1 MIKQET
7 IHDTGLKMTTKLAK
21 SSYRDTGFLN
31 NATTNERQRII
42 ALSMYYQLGKFDP
55 SNQFISTYSDKNMIN
70 RTFMLL
76 VNVWN
81 KINQIKV
88 KSKTKTKNKNQLNTA
103 TMTLTVH
110 DMTDNNIHL
119 SALSLNINGLSED

>member
-55 SNQFISTYSDKNMIN
+55 SNQFIKYLQRQKHDQQDIHAISERMEQ
-70 RTFMLL
+70 
-76 VNVWN
+76 N
-81 KINQIKV
+81 KSNKG
-88 KSKTKTKNKNQLNTA
+88 KNKNKNK
-103 TMTLTVH
+103 
-110 DMTDNNIHL
+110 
-119 SALSLNINGLSED
+119 E

>member
-1 MIKQET
+1 
-7 IHDTGLKMTTKLAK
+7 
-21 SSYRDTGFLN
+21 
-31 NATTNERQRII
+31 
-42 ALSMYYQLGKFDP
+42 MYYQLGKFDP
-55 SNQFISTYSDKNMIN
+55 SNQFIKYLQRQKHDQQDIHA
-70 RTFMLL
+70 
-76 VNVWN
+76 NVWN

-88 KSKTKTKNKNQLNTA
+88 KIKTKAKNKNQLNTA